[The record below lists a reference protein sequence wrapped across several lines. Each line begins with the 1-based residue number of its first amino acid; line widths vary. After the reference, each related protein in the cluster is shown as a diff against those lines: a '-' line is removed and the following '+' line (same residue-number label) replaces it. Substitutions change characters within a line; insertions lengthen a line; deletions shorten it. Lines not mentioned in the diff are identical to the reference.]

1 MKKTLLLFFLSLV
14 PILANCASRND
25 TVALALM
32 DKMSVAVRRS
42 DVGMLEAQ
50 LYVRQRVEVEKKN
63 LIVSLFPDMT
73 VFDKGV
79 KSYLSEYLY
88 DVISVHGS
96 LPKIRRTASLSSFG
110 HGNGEM
116 DRVMSYMSP
125 HVYGERLFAGEYL
138 SPLEQSNRAYYRF
151 SLDTAFLET
160 GKQRILFVSRFDNI
174 QLFSSG
180 AVVIDET
187 DSLPVM
193 ITLEGWDEQSHFAVD
208 LFMGKNK
215 QERFVV
221 DSIAL
226 KIGYAF
232 LGNRMEID
240 VAGDFSYKEF
250 RALDDDDKPS
260 KNLVARSD
268 LPERLPNV
276 DDVPGRL
283 SAARITPLTKN
294 DSLLYISN
302 RAFGGVDISVDTVGG
317 VKERIGKFLWRVG
330 DRAISSHTL
339 AWGDSDLKFSPL
351 INPSYLSYTTSK
363 GFSYK
368 LALNFRT
375 RISRKCALQIKPMI
389 GYNFKYK
396 EFYWG
401 IRSALSFAPMKRG
414 VIAVDVE
421 RGTTLY
427 SSAFHDAI
435 KNTPI
440 DSLDF
445 GKMPI
450 LFYREGHIRLTAGFE
465 PVNGFELQAGAT
477 YYRHSLYGDA
487 VGVQVAGDEVKEYY
501 CQFAPHLRVTW
512 HPGMY
517 YYVADGRKVNVGS
530 LAPRFAFDVEQ
541 GISGV
546 MGSHGVYTRAEL
558 DMQYKRRITSSGSLY
573 LRAGGGGYFHTK
585 DIYFVKYAFLK
596 DNPLPLDRDD
606 EASGVFQLLGREWY
620 NSASNY
626 ARINASYSSPFM
638 LLQRIVPRASFIKNE
653 SMYAGLLF
661 ISHLC
666 PYWECGYGVETPY
679 IDAGLFIGF
688 ENENFSRVGCKV
700 SFSLFKE

>member
-1 MKKTLLLFFLSLV
+1 MKKTLLLFFLSFV

-42 DVGMLEAQ
+42 NVGMLEAQ

-88 DVISVHGS
+88 DVISIHGS
-96 LPKIRRTASLSSFG
+96 LPEIRRTASLSSFG

-138 SPLEQSNRAYYRF
+138 SPIDQSNHTYYRF
-151 SLDTAFLET
+151 SLDTTFRET
-160 GKQRILFVSRFDNI
+160 GKHRILFVSRFDNI

-180 AVVIDET
+180 SVVVDET
-187 DSLPVM
+187 DSLPLK
-193 ITLEGWDEQSHFAVD
+193 ITLEGWDEQSRFVVD
-208 LFMGKNK
+208 MFMGKNGR
-215 QERFVV
+215 ERFVV
-221 DSIAL
+221 DSMAL

-240 VAGDFSYKEF
+240 VVGDFSYKEF
-250 RALDDDDKPS
+250 RALDDDGKPS
-260 KNLVARSD
+260 RNLVVASD
-268 LPERLPNV
+268 LPGRFPNV
-276 DDVPGRL
+276 DDMSGRL

-302 RAFGGVDISVDTVGG
+302 GELGSVDISVDTVGG

-339 AWGDSDLKFSPL
+339 VWGDSDLKFSPL

-363 GFSYK
+363 GLSYK

-401 IRSALSFAPMKRG
+401 VRSALSFAPMKRG
-414 VIAVDVE
+414 IVAVDVA

-445 GKMPI
+445 ENMPI
-450 LFYREGHIRLTAGFE
+450 LFYREGHLRFTAGFE

-501 CQFAPHLRVTW
+501 RQFAPNLRVTW

-517 YYVADGRKVNVGS
+517 YYVRDGRKVNVGS

-558 DMQYKRRITSSGSLY
+558 DVQYKRRITSSGSLY